1 MERDALFEKAEAKQD
16 ISTHT
21 LTWSVTRYVSIIYI
35 TIIISTHTLTWSVTQ

>member
-21 LTWSVTRYVSIIYI
+21 LTWSVTAKLMEDV
-35 TIIISTHTLTWSVTQ
+35 TTLEISTHTLTWSVTC